1 MGDIEIE
8 LTPLRDLINCGDY
21 VDYYE
26 LIKQF
31 IINSVV
37 VDSRGNWYIRNYI
50 YGESDAKNYYIEF
63 DNNSLENEVIDG
75 VSHIVMKIVHN
86 LGSENVGVVVRND
99 ANIQVQLPVLIID
112 NNEVWLLID
121 NSITGTW
128 RAFIFK

>member
-1 MGDIEIE
+1 MEIE

-26 LIKQF
+26 LTKQF

-37 VDSRGNWYIRNYI
+37 VDSIGNWYIRNYS
-50 YGESDAKNYYIEF
+50 YGESNDTNYYIEF

>member
-1 MGDIEIE
+1 MSEIE

-26 LIKQF
+26 LTKQF

-37 VDSRGNWYIRNYI
+37 VDSRGNWYIRNYS
-50 YGESDAKNYYIEF
+50 YGESNDTNYYIEF

-112 NNEVWLLID
+112 GNEVWLLID

>member
-1 MGDIEIE
+1 MNEIE

-37 VDSRGNWYIRNYI
+37 VDSRGNWYIRNYS
-50 YGESDAKNYYIEF
+50 YNETLLFTNYYIEF

-86 LGSENVGVVVRND
+86 LVSENVGVVVRND

-128 RAFIFK
+128 RAFIFN

>member
-1 MGDIEIE
+1 MDEILNELE

-37 VDSRGNWYIRNYI
+37 VDSRGNWYIRNYS
-50 YGESDAKNYYIEF
+50 YSNGTNYYIEF

-112 NNEVWLLID
+112 GNEVWLLID
-121 NSITGTW
+121 NSITGKW

>member
-1 MGDIEIE
+1 MSEIE

-26 LIKQF
+26 LTKQF

-37 VDSRGNWYIRNYI
+37 VDSRGNWYIRNYSYNDI
-50 YGESDAKNYYIEF
+50 KNYYIEF

>member
-1 MGDIEIE
+1 MGTELE

-26 LIKQF
+26 LTKQF

-37 VDSRGNWYIRNYI
+37 VDSRGNWYIRNYS
-50 YGESDAKNYYIEF
+50 YGESDDNYYIEF

-112 NNEVWLLID
+112 GNEVWLLID

>member
-1 MGDIEIE
+1 MSEIE

-26 LIKQF
+26 LTKQF

-37 VDSRGNWYIRNYI
+37 VDSRGNWYIRNYSYNDI
-50 YGESDAKNYYIEF
+50 KNYYIEF
-63 DNNSLENEVIDG
+63 DNNSLVNEVIDG

>member
-1 MGDIEIE
+1 MNEIE

-37 VDSRGNWYIRNYI
+37 VDSRGNWYIRNYS
-50 YGESDAKNYYIEF
+50 YNETLLFTNYYIEF

-86 LGSENVGVVVRND
+86 LGSVNVGVVVRND

-128 RAFIFK
+128 RAFIFN

>member
-1 MGDIEIE
+1 MNEIG

-26 LIKQF
+26 LTKQF

-37 VDSRGNWYIRNYI
+37 VDSRGNWYIRNYS
-50 YGESDAKNYYIEF
+50 YGESNDPNYYEEF

-86 LGSENVGVVVRND
+86 LDSENVGVVVRND
-99 ANIQVQLPVLIID
+99 ANIQVQLPVLII
-112 NNEVWLLID
+112 NPNELWLLID

>member
-1 MGDIEIE
+1 MSEIE

-26 LIKQF
+26 LTKQF

-37 VDSRGNWYIRNYI
+37 VDSRGNWYIRNYS
-50 YGESDAKNYYIEF
+50 YGESDDNYYIEF

-112 NNEVWLLID
+112 GNEVWLLID

>member
-1 MGDIEIE
+1 MNEIG

-26 LIKQF
+26 LTKQF

-37 VDSRGNWYIRNYI
+37 VDSRGNWYIRNYS
-50 YGESDAKNYYIEF
+50 YGESNDPNYYEEF

-75 VSHIVMKIVHN
+75 VSHIVMKIVHG
-86 LGSENVGVVVRND
+86 LDSENVGVVVRND
-99 ANIQVQLPVLIID
+99 ANIQVQLPVLII
-112 NNEVWLLID
+112 NPNKLWLLID

>member
-1 MGDIEIE
+1 MNEIE

-26 LIKQF
+26 LTKQF

-37 VDSRGNWYIRNYI
+37 VDSRGNWYIRNYS
-50 YGESDAKNYYIEF
+50 YNETLLFTNYYIEF

-86 LGSENVGVVVRND
+86 LGSVNVGVVVRND

-128 RAFIFK
+128 RAFIFN

>member
-1 MGDIEIE
+1 MSEIE

-26 LIKQF
+26 LTKQF

-37 VDSRGNWYIRNYI
+37 VDSRGNWYIRNYS
-50 YGESDAKNYYIEF
+50 YGDSDENYYIEF

-75 VSHIVMKIVHN
+75 VSHIVMKIVHG
-86 LGSENVGVVVRND
+86 LDSENVGVVVRND
-99 ANIQVQLPVLIID
+99 ANIQVQLPVLII
-112 NNEVWLLID
+112 NYNEVWLLID

>member
-1 MGDIEIE
+1 MSEIE

-26 LIKQF
+26 LTKQF

-37 VDSRGNWYIRNYI
+37 VDSRGNWYIRNYS
-50 YGESDAKNYYIEF
+50 YNETLLFTNYYIEF

>member
-1 MGDIEIE
+1 MSEIE

-26 LIKQF
+26 LTKQF

-37 VDSRGNWYIRNYI
+37 VDSIGNWYIRNYS
-50 YGESDAKNYYIEF
+50 YGESNDTNYYIEF